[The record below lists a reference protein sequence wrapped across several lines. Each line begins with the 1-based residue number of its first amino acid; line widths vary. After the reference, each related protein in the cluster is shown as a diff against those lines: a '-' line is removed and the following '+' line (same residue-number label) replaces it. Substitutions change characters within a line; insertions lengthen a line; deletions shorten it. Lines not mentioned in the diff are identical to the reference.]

1 MPLDLSNPDRYP
13 AGQEGN
19 SLAVAFKPDETR
31 PSHVQQRHGS
41 DRTPRTRVVRL
52 RVIGGTVELRGDVPP
67 TRAECPDLTGGKVC
81 PHVKCEGHLWL
92 VAGVDRP
99 GRRYP
104 GEGPNARASTLWPA
118 WVATWP
124 LPPSCMFDMIARVE
138 RGEATVA
145 DIAASLGLSV
155 KGLGYLLNKARAK

>member
-1 MPLDLSNPDRYP
+1 MTLDLSNPDRYP
-13 AGQEGN
+13 VSQEGN
-19 SLAVAFKPDETR
+19 SLAVAFKPDAG
-31 PSHVQQRHGS
+31 HVQERHGA
-41 DRTPRTRVVRL
+41 DRTPKPRVVRL
-52 RVIGGTVELRGDVPP
+52 RVIGGTVELRDDVPA
-67 TRAECPDLTGGKVC
+67 TRAECPATRPC

-124 LPPSCMFDMIARVE
+124 LPPSCMFDMIAKVE
-138 RGEATVA
+138 RGEVSVA
-145 DIAASLGLSV
+145 ELAASLGLSV
-155 KGLGYLLNKARAK
+155 KGFGYLLNKARAKARA